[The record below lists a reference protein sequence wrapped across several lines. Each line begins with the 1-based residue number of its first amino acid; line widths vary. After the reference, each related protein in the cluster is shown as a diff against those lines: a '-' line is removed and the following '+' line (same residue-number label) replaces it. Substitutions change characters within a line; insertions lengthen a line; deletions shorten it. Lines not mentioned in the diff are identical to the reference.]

1 MFSTQKLLDE
11 MDQLT
16 MEELQ
21 EFEQSYEQFPE
32 KKQDQSETHPSS
44 DKTKEIAKK
53 GHKLTETK
61 EEKSR
66 KSKGSIEEAIEEVH
80 DQPMVTDKKT
90 SKEKETVM
98 KHKQQINE
106 EIVLE
111 SEDQMIDQLRFEIK
125 ELILENEGLQ
135 ADKNQ
140 LKQQQEAQQQANQLI
155 EKNLELSQ
163 EKKKAHEQAIEE
175 QKKYAETLQ
184 ATINKLEEERNI
196 AKEQW
201 TQEKQSYEN
210 QLAELIQ
217 LKDKE
222 FIGQEQI
229 IVELTRQ
236 LKEQEQQAS
245 KASMNE
251 FSEEIAVFQ
260 EMIDALKE
268 ENAALQVEN
277 EQFQTEIS
285 EVLVFARKKANRTIQ
300 EAKIESERMVR
311 MTEMR
316 IDAIHD
322 RAKEILLE
330 VNETKESVIGL
341 FDDLHNQVHQLSDKE
356 LFFEE
361 LEK

>member
-1 MFSTQKLLDE
+1 MSKKKNNGLFSTQKLLDE
-11 MDQLT
+11 MDELT

-32 KKQDQSETHPSS
+32 KKQEQSEAHSSS
-44 DKTKEIAKK
+44 DKNQRNRKKEHEAAATKAERSGKPQ
-53 GHKLTETK
+53 ET
-61 EEKSR
+61 
-66 KSKGSIEEAIEEVH
+66 IETAIE
-80 DQPMVTDKKT
+80 Q
-90 SKEKETVM
+90 
-98 KHKQQINE
+98 KQQINE
-106 EIVLE
+106 ETGLE
-111 SEDQMIDQLRFEIK
+111 SKDQMIDQLRFEIK

-135 ADKNQ
+135 ADKDQ
-140 LKQQQEAQQQANQLI
+140 LKQQQEAQQQATKLMA
-155 EKNLELSQ
+155 ESLELSE
-163 EKKKAHEQAIEE
+163 EKKKAHEKAVEE
-175 QKKYAETLQ
+175 QKTRTETLQ
-184 ATINKLEEERNI
+184 TTVNQLEEEANT

-201 TQEKQSYEN
+201 AQEKQSYEN
-210 QLAELIQ
+210 QLAELLQ

-222 FIGQEQI
+222 FVRQEQI
-229 IVELTRQ
+229 IIDLTRQ
-236 LKEQEQQAS
+236 LAEQEQQAPTD
-245 KASMNE
+245 SMSE
-251 FSEEIAVFQ
+251 FSEERAVLQ
-260 EMIDALKE
+260 EKIDTLEE
-268 ENAALQVEN
+268 ENAALQIEN

-285 EVLVFARKKANRTIQ
+285 EVLVFARRKANRTIQ

-356 LFFEE
+356 LLFEE